1 MNYIF
6 TAELQA
12 DNATSTRI
20 ATAAVVEVFDG

>member
-20 ATAAVVEVFDG
+20 ATAAVEVFDG